1 MTSAYSARSF
11 SQWAMVQ
18 ENCASQSI
26 NNTQIFFPCNRAAW
40 AVKCSITVE
49 SFPPEKETQ
58 MREKLSMTHW
68 IRCSVACS
76 TDSGKGYLINDMT
89 INPLIVENSR

>member
-11 SQWAMVQ
+11 QWAMVQ

-26 NNTQIFFPCNRAAW
+26 NNTQIFPCNRAAR

-49 SFPPEKETQ
+49 SFPGKETQ
-58 MREKLSMTHW
+58 MREN
-68 IRCSVACS
+68 
-76 TDSGKGYLINDMT
+76 Y
-89 INPLIVENSR
+89 P